1 MCAGECGLSPHH
13 IAVTFTEASAA
24 RKSTYSRRGHVT
36 ISNILP
42 PQTHSRFSELF
53 PLSMDNANVHET
65 LQDSLDVVSVVNSM
79 NITSTQLCSAR
90 IGAFIHHGTITSTGE
105 FGTFNHPNICSP
117 RRLSNITRLPV
128 TSEYLR
134 VQR

>member
-1 MCAGECGLSPHH
+1 
-13 IAVTFTEASAA
+13 
-24 RKSTYSRRGHVT
+24 
-36 ISNILP
+36 
-42 PQTHSRFSELF
+42 
-53 PLSMDNANVHET
+53 MDNANVHET
-65 LQDSLDVVSVVNSM
+65 LQDSLDVVSVVDSM
-79 NITSTQLCSAR
+79 NTPTIHLCAAR

-105 FGTFNHPNICSP
+105 FGTFDHPNICSP